1 MAKRTRN
8 VKDILKAVNKK
19 VEDVVEEIRSEIDNF
34 RPTLEKDINKA
45 IKKNSHLFDIEKAGG
60 RELIRELGIGDGG
73 EVNEFKVKKTWEALL
88 IGYPTGGK
96 TVSLLTF
103 SKDKR
108 KLGKVTINFNIDSV
122 FYDLNLT
129 TYQNSGRNGPTVIPF
144 IKWFIEGAETKGYD
158 VKTIDDAKESSDT
171 PVLNK
176 ISRLTN
182 QIKKFSRTGEALMI
196 KTKSGP
202 FWKIKPRPEI
212 FPQIEQDVGL
222 QIEKSTAKFLRGI
235 AKRFK
240 K

>member
-1 MAKRTRN
+1 MANKRKN
-8 VKDILKAVNKK
+8 VKDILKAVNLK
-19 VEDVVEEIRSEIDNF
+19 VEEVVQEIREEIDNF
-34 RPTLEKDINKA
+34 RPVLEKDINKA

-60 RELIRELGIGDGG
+60 KELVRELGIGEGG
-73 EVNEFKVKKTWEALL
+73 EINEFKTKNTWEALL

-96 TVSLLTF
+96 NVSSLLF

-108 KLGKVTINFNIDSV
+108 KLGKVEINFNIDSV

-129 TYQNSGRNGPTVIPF
+129 TYQNDGRNGPKVIPF

-158 VKTIDDAKESSDT
+158 VKTVEDT
-171 PVLNK
+171 STPILNK
-176 ISRLTN
+176 ISRLSN

-196 KTKSGP
+196 KTKNGP

-212 FPQIEQDVGL
+212 FPQIENDVQL
-222 QIEKSTAKFLRGI
+222 QIEKSTIKFLKGI
-235 AKRFK
+235 TKRFK